1 MGFPHPFSQALSW
14 PSCCDHCSHFLD
26 IPFPPLPSPPF
37 NPSAFIPR
45 LVTSPSCYSAG
56 TLCLCGDWSPL
67 RLQDGSALLPHESS
81 DAKLPYT
88 ALVLQSVSLSHFIF
102 NDSTHFLCKKCLS
115 YIFYVAWCVP
125 ICMCVGGAEE
135 VHVRYLPRLGST
147 VYTEARW
154 SSALTDAA
162 ALAFRLMEGF
172 SISIFSAGI
181 MLMRVLEIQTL
192 ALMHALSHLPSSSM
206 LSSFLLCCYYYCY
219 CIA

>member
-1 MGFPHPFSQALSW
+1 MSRPLPLQEEQQVATYMGFPHPFSQALSW

-26 IPFPPLPSPPF
+26 ISFPPLPSPPF

-56 TLCLCGDWSPL
+56 TLCLCEDWSPL

-125 ICMCVGGAEE
+125 VCMCVWGARGGSCS
-135 VHVRYLPRLGST
+135 L
-147 VYTEARW
+147 
-154 SSALTDAA
+154 
-162 ALAFRLMEGF
+162 
-172 SISIFSAGI
+172 
-181 MLMRVLEIQTL
+181 
-192 ALMHALSHLPSSSM
+192 SSSTG
-206 LSSFLLCCYYYCY
+206 FY
-219 CIA
+219 CIY